1 MDSNA
6 VKKQWVLVTG
16 GTRGIGRGL
25 VAAFCAAGYDVVFT
39 YQRSHE
45 AAAELVR
52 EMAATGARA
61 AGHCCDSADEEAVN
75 ALARGLLVER
85 GAPHAVVNNVGI
97 TRDAVLMRM
106 SREQWTDVV
115 NANLNASFY
124 VTRAFAHAMV
134 EEGDGVILQ
143 MSSVSGFKG
152 NVGQTNYSAT
162 KAAMIGMTRS
172 LALELGRFNVRVNA
186 IAPGF
191 ITTAMTAEIPEAK
204 LKSLGAGI
212 PLRRFGT
219 VREVASLA
227 TYLAS
232 ADAAYIT
239 GQTFVIDGGL
249 TA

>member
-1 MDSNA
+1 MRSSIT
-6 VKKQWVLVTG
+6 VV
-16 GTRGIGRGL
+16 

-52 EMAATGARA
+52 EMAATGAHA

-106 SREQWTDVV
+106 SSAQWTDVV

-191 ITTAMTAEIPEAK
+191 ITTEMTAEILNILARLAE
-204 LKSLGAGI
+204 G
-212 PLRRFGT
+212 GT
-219 VREVASLA
+219 TML
-227 TYLAS
+227 
-232 ADAAYIT
+232 
-239 GQTFVIDGGL
+239 FVTHEIEFARQISDRIVFLDKGRLVVDLPTAEFFAPSGGL
-249 TA
+249 A